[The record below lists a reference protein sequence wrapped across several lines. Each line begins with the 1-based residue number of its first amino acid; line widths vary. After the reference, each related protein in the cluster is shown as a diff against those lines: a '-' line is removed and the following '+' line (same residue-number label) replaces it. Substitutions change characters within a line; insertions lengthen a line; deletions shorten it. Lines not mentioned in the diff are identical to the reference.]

1 MRVPT
6 EKDKFS
12 KREEKDF
19 MRLQEFIQQ
28 DAAEEVEEV
37 RLTGMQKQE

>member
-12 KREEKDF
+12 KREERDF
-19 MRLQEFIQQ
+19 MRLQEFIKQ
-28 DAAEEVEEV
+28 DEQVKEVK
-37 RLTGMQKQE
+37 LTGL